1 MPWAG
6 AASSF
11 ATRPSR
17 GRLQAPTH
25 AAVPFLFTCFFSLVL
40 SRPLNSLERLPL
52 GLFTFATRHF
62 GYENSGFFFFFFLLL
77 LIPLVGGGLVVVLVH
92 RRAWRRDIPFLCAR
106 EITDFMFF
114 KWRRG
119 SVLVGFHPC
128 LEPSHWGGYFMVLDD
143 MAWYEGSDID
153 YQRHRDDK
161 DATYTAIAFYFGIL
175 ILDLDQGHDPLWK
188 EG

>member
-25 AAVPFLFTCFFSLVL
+25 AAVPFLFTSFFSLVL

-52 GLFTFATRHF
+52 GLITFDTRHF
-62 GYENSGFFFFFFLLL
+62 GYENSGFFLFFLLL
-77 LIPLVGGGLVVVLVH
+77 LLLLVGGGGLVVVLVH

-119 SVLVGFHPC
+119 AVGWF
-128 LEPSHWGGYFMVLDD
+128 PSMDVWNPATGAGTLRYWMI
-143 MAWYEGSDID
+143 WYGTKE
-153 YQRHRDDK
+153 
-161 DATYTAIAFYFGIL
+161 ATSIINATETTKT
-175 ILDLDQGHDPLWK
+175 QHTRQ
-188 EG
+188 